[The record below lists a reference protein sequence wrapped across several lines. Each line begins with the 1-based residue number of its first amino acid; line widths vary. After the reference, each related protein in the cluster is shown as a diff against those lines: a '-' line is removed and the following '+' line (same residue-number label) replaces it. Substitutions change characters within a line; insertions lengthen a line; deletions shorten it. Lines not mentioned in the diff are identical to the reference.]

1 MLTIGQFAQMS
12 RLSAKQLRTYDAAG
26 LLAPARTDPRT
37 GYRSYHPRQ
46 VRTALTIAMLR
57 SLDVPLERIREL
69 LVAGDA
75 EVQALLVAERA
86 RLLAEAA
93 ERERVARSLARLSG
107 ERELMPYAVTA
118 ATEPELR
125 LATVATTTTAEDLH
139 RDATALI
146 ARAAHEL
153 PAPPGEPLVG
163 LYPADFDGA
172 FAIAVGVP
180 SAEPTVVVPAGPVA
194 RVTHVGPHDELALAY
209 FPLLAWVHERG
220 HAPAGPLRER
230 YLDDPATVPPERLR
244 TEVTV
249 PLTEEPA

>member
-1 MLTIGQFAQMS
+1 MLTIGRFARMA
-12 RLSAKQLRTYDAAG
+12 RLSAKQLRAYDAAG
-26 LLAPARTDPRT
+26 LLAPARTDPET
-37 GYRSYHPRQ
+37 GYRYYHPRQ

-75 EVQALLVAERA
+75 EIQALLAGERA

-107 ERELMPYAVTA
+107 DRELMPYEVTT
-118 ATEPELR
+118 ATEPELP
-125 LATVATTTTAEDLH
+125 LATVTTTTTAERLH
-139 RDATALI
+139 RDATALV
-146 ARAAHEL
+146 ARAVDAL
-153 PAPPGEPLVG
+153 PAPPDEPLVG
-163 LYPADFDGA
+163 LYPPDLDGT
-172 FAIAVGVP
+172 FEIAIGAP
-180 SAEPTVVVPAGPVA
+180 SLTPTLVLPAGPVA
-194 RVTHVGPHDELALAY
+194 RVTHVGAHDELPLAY

-244 TEVTV
+244 TEVSV
-249 PLTEEPA
+249 PLSEEPA